1 MEERKKFYTLSN
13 DLVFKNVFLKDEKMA
28 KWLLEGTMRIV
39 DKNFKIDN
47 LSIKNC
53 ELAKD
58 RLYIRNKTIDAL
70 LDCEP
75 AYFNLELNNSFYR
88 STKIRNFFFQIS
100 YLANLVHVAEEY
112 EIDKPVVQINY
123 NNKKQE
129 DNDLLKSVS
138 LLDHVSYEEY
148 LDIFYII
155 NFDIAKILDKWYNE
169 LNQDPSYFEK
179 YKYVM
184 ILGMD
189 EQEFLNLEVDDD
201 MINKIRNKVIDLNK
215 SPKFYQVLTDE
226 EDERY
231 LRNALNKELKEIG
244 RAAGIEEGRAAGIEE
259 GKVAGIEQTKIEN
272 ARRMKSEK
280 LPFDLIGRVTGLDL
294 STIVSL

>member
-1 MEERKKFYTLSN
+1 MEDEKKFYTLNN
-13 DLVFKNVFLKDEKMA
+13 DIVFKNVFLKDKKMA
-28 KWLLEGTMRIV
+28 KWLLEGTMKIV
-39 DKNFKIDN
+39 DEDFKIEN

-70 LDCEP
+70 LDCEH

-88 STKIRNFFFQIS
+88 SIKIRNFFFQIS

-129 DNDLLKSVS
+129 KSDLLKSVS
-138 LLDHVSYEEY
+138 LLDNVTYDEY

-169 LNQDPSYFEK
+169 LNQDSSYFEK
-179 YKYVM
+179 YKYVL

-189 EQEFLNLEVDDD
+189 EQQFLNLEVKDE
-201 MINKIRNKVIDLNK
+201 MINKIRNKVINLNK
-215 SPKFYQVLTDE
+215 SPEFYQVLTDE

-231 LRNALNKELKEIG
+231 LKKALTKELKEIG
-244 RAAGIEEGRAAGIEE
+244 IKEGRAAGIEE
-259 GKVAGIEQTKIEN
+259 GKLAGIKENKIEN

-280 LPFDLIGRVTGLDL
+280 LPFDLIGRVTGLDS
-294 STIVSL
+294 STIASL

>member
-1 MEERKKFYTLSN
+1 MEEQKKFYTLNN
-13 DLVFKNVFLKDEKMA
+13 DIVFKNVFLKDEKMA
-28 KWLLEGTMRIV
+28 KWLLEGTMKIV
-39 DKNFKIDN
+39 DEDFKIEN

-70 LDCEP
+70 LDCEH

-88 STKIRNFFFQIS
+88 SIKIRNFFFQIS

-112 EIDKPVVQINY
+112 EIDKQVVQINY
-123 NNKKQE
+123 NNKKQ
-129 DNDLLKSVS
+129 DDSDLLKSVS
-138 LLDHVSYEEY
+138 LLDNVTYDEY

-155 NFDIAKILDKWYNE
+155 NFDIAKILAKWYNE
-169 LNQDPSYFEK
+169 LNQDSSYFEK
-179 YKYVM
+179 YKYVL

-189 EQEFLNLEVDDD
+189 EQQFLNLEVKDE
-201 MINKIRNKVIDLNK
+201 MINKIRNKVINLNK
-215 SPKFYQVLTDE
+215 SPEFYQVLTDE

-231 LRNALNKELKEIG
+231 LKKALTKELKEIG
-244 RAAGIEEGRAAGIEE
+244 IKEGRAAGIEE
-259 GKVAGIEQTKIEN
+259 GIEQNKIEN

-280 LPFDLIGRVTGLDL
+280 LPFDLIGRVTGLDS
-294 STIVSL
+294 STIASL